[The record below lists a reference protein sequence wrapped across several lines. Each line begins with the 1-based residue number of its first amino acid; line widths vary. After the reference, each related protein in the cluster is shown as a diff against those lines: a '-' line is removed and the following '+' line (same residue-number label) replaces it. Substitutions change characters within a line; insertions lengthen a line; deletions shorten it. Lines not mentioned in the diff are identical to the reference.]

1 MKKLKRIL
9 LMNWLYFGKQLIEVD
24 DVNFL
29 TGKNGAG
36 KSTVIDALQIV
47 LLGET
52 SPRNFN
58 KAANDS
64 SQRTLEGYLR
74 ADMDDSSPKSRRG
87 KDFSSYIACEFHDDQ
102 TDADFVAGIVFD
114 CRNDGTVRQQ
124 YFLYDGV
131 IPDHCFVENRQTM
144 SIPALR
150 AWLKS
155 MPDSH
160 GQLFDTNWRYREEL
174 LSKWNVHTDQ
184 VCRMLKKAVS
194 FRPIVDIRQFI
205 TENICDIPEKPD
217 IEAMQQTIRDY
228 QHHERLAEQQ
238 EKKLEALDGIGR
250 QYQRWLEATEELRQV
265 RFLSLWA
272 EREQQAQ
279 QMDQLRQEEA
289 SCRRDL
295 EESAQRCRELEASI
309 ADREQRKSGLQAQ
322 REKSDIYREQ
332 HRLQAEQ
339 RRLQQERRRLSRDID
354 AALEEIQKEAAQ
366 LTDLCRRMGQWPEL
380 EAVAALRQ
388 QAEEV
393 ERACAPLLEN
403 AASLLTGS
411 LEPLEQTQAACAEFS
426 HRLQQAAY
434 SLSASTRQSQTTRRE
449 TEETL
454 ALLQKNVKDYPSGL
468 LHLKQQ
474 LTDGLQDRHPGA
486 TVEILADVLEIA
498 DGEEAWRGA
507 VEGFLN
513 TQKFYLLVEPE
524 VYDDAL
530 TLYDGIK
537 GNGRQTYGLVDV
549 GKIRQ
554 REQTDAQEGGL
565 AQKVETDNDL
575 ARSYINYL
583 LGRIICCE
591 TVSELREH
599 RAAITADGMVY
610 QGYVARP
617 IPRQRMEDAFL
628 GRKAVALRMEK
639 LRAELHRQEEA
650 VERLRPVEQL
660 LEDQRKREV
669 LFTAR
674 FCQEMAQ
681 RQADAARRDELDGQ
695 LKQIEAQL
703 EGLDLLWLEDLDRE
717 LAQLDGEIV
726 QLRKTLR
733 EEDRNG
739 GLLTNRLQQL
749 TEEKLPQ
756 TRQLLAETERT
767 IEGRYP
773 AEDREAVGLPR
784 YREALQRLKKP
795 AAILR
800 QLRDQAPET
809 EAHAAQQWEQ
819 LLRLRREYVQ
829 QYRPCPFAVDAAHN
843 DEFEA
848 ERQLLADS
856 ALPQY
861 REKIRKA
868 RESALEQ
875 FQNDFLAK
883 LKSSID
889 QVQEQVRNLNRA
901 LERAQFGTDR
911 YRFLVERNPDY
922 GDYYDM
928 ILSPELMEG
937 EGGLFALPFQQK
949 YGPLIEDLFS
959 RIAGSDDTEHN
970 ARQQSELQQN
980 IERYTDF
987 RTYLRFDLET
997 TDGNGNRQLLSKTLN
1012 TKSGGETQTPF
1023 YIAVLASF
1031 AQLYRVN
1038 DPSGLGNTVRLVIFD
1053 EAFNKMDSERIV
1065 ESIRLLRKMHLQA
1078 IICTPPDKLPDIM
1091 PEADRTLL
1099 VCKDKYRMQILPY
1112 SKERTE

>member
-114 CRNDGTVRQQ
+114 CRHDGTVRQQ
-124 YFLYDGV
+124 YFLYDGI
-131 IPDHCFVENRQTM
+131 IPAHCFVENRQTM

-155 MPDSH
+155 MSDSH

-250 QYQRWLEATEELRQV
+250 QYQRWLEASEELRQV

-279 QMDQLRQEEA
+279 QLEQLHQEEA

-309 ADREQRKSGLQAQ
+309 ADREQRKSTLQAQ

-366 LTDLCRRMGQWPEL
+366 LTDLCRRMGQWPDL
-380 EAVAALRQ
+380 EAVSALRQ

-411 LEPLEQTQAACAEFS
+411 LEPLEQAQAACAEFS

-434 SLSASTRQSQTTRRE
+434 SLSASARQSQTTRRE

-474 LTDGLQDRHPGA
+474 LTDGLQAAHPGA

-530 TLYDGIK
+530 ALYDGLK
-537 GNGRQTYGLVDV
+537 GSGRQTYGLVDV

-554 REQTDAQEGGL
+554 REQTDAQEGSL
-565 AQKVETDNDL
+565 ARKVETDSDL

-583 LGRIICCE
+583 LGRVICCE

-639 LRAELHRQEEA
+639 LRAELRRQEEA

-674 FCQEMAQ
+674 FCQEMTQ

-695 LKQIEAQL
+695 LQQIDAQL

-717 LAQLDGEIV
+717 MARLDGEIA

-733 EEDRNG
+733 EEDHNG

-756 TRQLLAETERT
+756 TRQQLAETERT

-861 REKIRKA
+861 REKICKA

-911 YRFLVERNPDY
+911 YRFIVERNPDY

-1112 SKERTE
+1112 SKERAE

>member
-114 CRNDGTVRQQ
+114 CRHDGTVRQQ

-131 IPDHCFVENRQTM
+131 IPAHCFVENRQTM

-238 EKKLEALDGIGR
+238 GKKLEALDGIGR
-250 QYQRWLEATEELRQV
+250 QYQRWLEASEELRQV

-279 QMDQLRQEEA
+279 QLEQLRQEEA

-309 ADREQRKSGLQAQ
+309 ADREQRKSTLQAQ

-354 AALEEIQKEAAQ
+354 AAVEEIQKEAAQ
-366 LTDLCRRMGQWPEL
+366 LTDLCRRMDQWPDL
-380 EAVAALRQ
+380 EAVSALRQ

-411 LEPLEQTQAACAEFS
+411 LEPLEQAQAACAEFS

-434 SLSASTRQSQTTRRE
+434 SLSASARQSQTTRRE
-449 TEETL
+449 AEETL

-474 LTDGLQDRHPGA
+474 LTDGLQADHPGA

-530 TLYDGIK
+530 ALYDGLK
-537 GNGRQTYGLVDV
+537 GSGRQTYGLVDV

-554 REQTDAQEGGL
+554 REQTDAQEGSL
-565 AQKVETDNDL
+565 ARKVETDSDL

-583 LGRIICCE
+583 LGRVICCE

-639 LRAELHRQEEA
+639 LRAELRRQEEA

-695 LKQIEAQL
+695 LQQIDAQL

-717 LAQLDGEIV
+717 MARLDGEIA

-911 YRFLVERNPDY
+911 YRFIVERNPDY

-1112 SKERTE
+1112 SKERAE

>member
-114 CRNDGTVRQQ
+114 CRHDGTVRQQ

-184 VCRMLKKAVS
+184 MCRMLKKAVS

-554 REQTDAQEGGL
+554 REQTDAQEGSL

-681 RQADAARRDELDGQ
+681 RQADAVRRDELDGQ

-717 LAQLDGEIV
+717 MAQLDGEIV

>member
-114 CRNDGTVRQQ
+114 CRHDGTVRQQ

-434 SLSASTRQSQTTRRE
+434 SLSASTRQSQTTRRK

>member
-114 CRNDGTVRQQ
+114 CRHDGTVRQQ

-131 IPDHCFVENRQTM
+131 IPEHCYVENRQTM

-155 MPDSH
+155 IPDSH

-250 QYQRWLEATEELRQV
+250 QYQRWLEASEELRQV

-272 EREQQAQ
+272 EREQQDQ
-279 QMDQLRQEEA
+279 QLEQLRQEEA

-354 AALEEIQKEAAQ
+354 AALEEIQKEAAK
-366 LTDLCRRMGQWPEL
+366 LTDLCRRMNQWPDL
-380 EAVAALRQ
+380 EAVSALRQ

-411 LEPLEQTQAACAEFS
+411 LEPLEQAQAACAEFS

-434 SLSASTRQSQTTRRE
+434 SLSASARQSQTTRRE
-449 TEETL
+449 TEQTL

-474 LTDGLQDRHPGA
+474 LTDGLQGSHPGA

-530 TLYDGIK
+530 ALYDGIK

-549 GKIRQ
+549 GQIRQ
-554 REQTDAQEGGL
+554 REQTDAQEGSL
-565 AQKVETDNDL
+565 ARKVETDSDL

-583 LGRIICCE
+583 LGRVICCE

-681 RQADAARRDELDGQ
+681 RQADAVRRDELDGQ

-717 LAQLDGEIV
+717 MAQLDGEII

-767 IEGRYP
+767 FDGR
-773 AEDREAVGLPR
+773 
-784 YREALQRLKKP
+784 
-795 AAILR
+795 
-800 QLRDQAPET
+800 
-809 EAHAAQQWEQ
+809 
-819 LLRLRREYVQ
+819 
-829 QYRPCPFAVDAAHN
+829 
-843 DEFEA
+843 
-848 ERQLLADS
+848 
-856 ALPQY
+856 
-861 REKIRKA
+861 
-868 RESALEQ
+868 
-875 FQNDFLAK
+875 
-883 LKSSID
+883 
-889 QVQEQVRNLNRA
+889 
-901 LERAQFGTDR
+901 
-911 YRFLVERNPDY
+911 
-922 GDYYDM
+922 
-928 ILSPELMEG
+928 
-937 EGGLFALPFQQK
+937 
-949 YGPLIEDLFS
+949 
-959 RIAGSDDTEHN
+959 
-970 ARQQSELQQN
+970 
-980 IERYTDF
+980 
-987 RTYLRFDLET
+987 
-997 TDGNGNRQLLSKTLN
+997 
-1012 TKSGGETQTPF
+1012 
-1023 YIAVLASF
+1023 
-1031 AQLYRVN
+1031 
-1038 DPSGLGNTVRLVIFD
+1038 
-1053 EAFNKMDSERIV
+1053 
-1065 ESIRLLRKMHLQA
+1065 
-1078 IICTPPDKLPDIM
+1078 
-1091 PEADRTLL
+1091 
-1099 VCKDKYRMQILPY
+1099 
-1112 SKERTE
+1112 

>member
-102 TDADFVAGIVFD
+102 ADADFVAGIVFD
-114 CRNDGTVRQQ
+114 CRHDGTVRQQ

-131 IPDHCFVENRQTM
+131 IPDHCYVENRQTM

-250 QYQRWLEATEELRQV
+250 QYQRWLEASEELRQV

-272 EREQQAQ
+272 EREQQDQ
-279 QMDQLRQEEA
+279 QLEQLRQEEA

-366 LTDLCRRMGQWPEL
+366 LTDLCRRMNQWPDL
-380 EAVAALRQ
+380 EAVSALRQ

-403 AASLLTGS
+403 AASLLTGT
-411 LEPLEQTQAACAEFS
+411 LEPLEQAQAACAEFS

-434 SLSASTRQSQTTRRE
+434 SLSASARQSQTTRRE
-449 TEETL
+449 TEQTL
-454 ALLQKNVKDYPSGL
+454 ALLQKNVKDYPAGL
-468 LHLKQQ
+468 LQLKQQ
-474 LTDGLQDRHPGA
+474 MTDGLQADHPGA

-530 TLYDGIK
+530 ALYDGIK

-549 GKIRQ
+549 GQIRQ
-554 REQTDAQEGGL
+554 REQTDAQEGSL
-565 AQKVETDNDL
+565 ARKVETDSDL

-583 LGRIICCE
+583 LGRVICCE

-639 LRAELHRQEEA
+639 LRAELRRQEEA

-695 LKQIEAQL
+695 LQQIDAQL

-717 LAQLDGEIV
+717 MAQLDGEIV

-800 QLRDQAPET
+800 QLRDQTPET

-829 QYRPCPFAVDAAHN
+829 QYRPCPFAVDAANN

-1112 SKERTE
+1112 SKERAE

>member
-102 TDADFVAGIVFD
+102 ADADFVAGIVFD
-114 CRNDGTVRQQ
+114 CRHDGTVRQQ

-155 MPDSH
+155 MPDSR

-250 QYQRWLEATEELRQV
+250 QYQRWLEASEELRQV

-272 EREQQAQ
+272 EREQQDQ
-279 QMDQLRQEEA
+279 QLEQLRQEEA

-309 ADREQRKSGLQAQ
+309 ADREQRKSTLQAQ

-366 LTDLCRRMGQWPEL
+366 LTDLCRRMNQWPDL
-380 EAVAALRQ
+380 EAVSALRQ

-411 LEPLEQTQAACAEFS
+411 LEPLEQAQAACAEFS

-434 SLSASTRQSQTTRRE
+434 SLSASARQSQTTRRE
-449 TEETL
+449 TEQTL
-454 ALLQKNVKDYPSGL
+454 ALLQKNVKDYPAGL
-468 LHLKQQ
+468 LQLKQQ
-474 LTDGLQDRHPGA
+474 MTDGLQGSHPGA

-530 TLYDGIK
+530 ALYDGIK

-549 GKIRQ
+549 GQIRQ
-554 REQTDAQEGGL
+554 REQTDAQEGSL
-565 AQKVETDNDL
+565 ARKVETDNDL

-583 LGRIICCE
+583 LGRVICCE

-639 LRAELHRQEEA
+639 LRAELRRQEEA

-695 LKQIEAQL
+695 LQQIDAQL

-717 LAQLDGEIV
+717 MAQLDGEIV

-1112 SKERTE
+1112 SKERAE

>member
-102 TDADFVAGIVFD
+102 ADADFVAGIVFD
-114 CRNDGTVRQQ
+114 CRHDGTVRQQ

-388 QAEEV
+388 QAEDV

-411 LEPLEQTQAACAEFS
+411 LEPLEQAQAACAEFS

-434 SLSASTRQSQTTRRE
+434 SLSASARQSQTTRRE

-695 LKQIEAQL
+695 LKQIESQL
-703 EGLDLLWLEDLDRE
+703 AGLDLLWLEDLDRE
-717 LAQLDGEIV
+717 MAQLDGEIV

>member
-102 TDADFVAGIVFD
+102 ADADFVAGIVFD
-114 CRNDGTVRQQ
+114 CRHDGTVRQQ

-131 IPDHCFVENRQTM
+131 IPDHCYVENRQTM

-250 QYQRWLEATEELRQV
+250 QYQRWLEASEELRQV

-272 EREQQAQ
+272 EREQQDQ
-279 QMDQLRQEEA
+279 QLEQLRQEEA

-309 ADREQRKSGLQAQ
+309 ADREQRKSTLQAQ

-366 LTDLCRRMGQWPEL
+366 LTDLCRRMNQWPDL
-380 EAVAALRQ
+380 EAVSALRQ

-411 LEPLEQTQAACAEFS
+411 LEPLEQAQAACAEFS

-434 SLSASTRQSQTTRRE
+434 SLSASARQSQTTRRE
-449 TEETL
+449 TEQTL
-454 ALLQKNVKDYPSGL
+454 ALLQKNVKDYPAGL
-468 LHLKQQ
+468 LQLKQQ
-474 LTDGLQDRHPGA
+474 MTDGLQGSHPGA

-530 TLYDGIK
+530 ALYDGIK

-549 GKIRQ
+549 GQIRQ
-554 REQTDAQEGGL
+554 REQTDAQEGSL
-565 AQKVETDNDL
+565 ARKVETDSDL

-583 LGRIICCE
+583 LGRVICCE

-639 LRAELHRQEEA
+639 LRAELRRQEEA

-695 LKQIEAQL
+695 LQQIDAQL

-717 LAQLDGEIV
+717 MAQLDGEIV

-1112 SKERTE
+1112 SKERAE

>member
-9 LMNWLYFGKQLIEVD
+9 LMNWLYFGKQLIDID
-24 DVNFL
+24 DVNFI

-52 SPRNFN
+52 SSRNFN

-74 ADMDDSSPKSRRG
+74 ADMDANSPKSRRG

-102 TDADFVAGIVFD
+102 TEANFVAGIVFD
-114 CRNDGTVRQQ
+114 CRHDGTVRQQ

-131 IPDHCFVENRQTM
+131 IPEHCFVENRQTM
-144 SIPALR
+144 DIPALR
-150 AWLKS
+150 AYLKS
-155 MPDSH
+155 LPDSH

-184 VCRMLKKAVS
+184 VCRMLKKAMS

-205 TENICDIPEKPD
+205 TENICDIPEKPN

-238 EKKLEALDGIGR
+238 GKKLDVLDAIGH
-250 QYQRWLEATEELRQV
+250 QYHRWLEAAEELRQV
-265 RFLSLWA
+265 RFLGLWA
-272 EREQQAQ
+272 EREQQEQ
-279 QMDQLRQEEA
+279 QLHQLEQEERD
-289 SCRRDL
+289 CRRAL
-295 EESAQRCRELEASI
+295 EESAQRCRELETSI
-309 ADREQRKSGLQAQ
+309 EDREQQKSQRQAE
-322 REKSDIYREQ
+322 REKSDVYREQ

-339 RRLQQERRRLSRDID
+339 QRLRQERQRLSATID
-354 AALEEIQKEAAQ
+354 GTLSEIHREAKQ
-366 LTDLCRRMGQWPEL
+366 LTDLCAAMESWPEL
-380 EAVAALRQ
+380 EAVAALRE
-388 QAEEV
+388 QARAV
-393 ERACAPLLEN
+393 EQACAPLLTDGE
-403 AASLLTGS
+403 ALLTGS
-411 LEPLEQTQAACAEFS
+411 LVPLEQAQTACAEFS
-426 HRLQQAAY
+426 HRLQQAVY
-434 SLSASTRQSQTTRRE
+434 GLSEVLGQNQKARRDIGK
-449 TEETL
+449 TL
-454 ALLQKNVKDYPSGL
+454 ELLQKNVKDYPSGL
-468 LHLKQQ
+468 LKLKQE
-474 LTDGLQDRHPGA
+474 LTDGLQKTHPGC

-524 VYDDAL
+524 IYDDAL
-530 TLYDGIK
+530 ALYDRIK
-537 GNGRQTYGLVDV
+537 GGGRQTWGLVDV

-554 REQTDAQEGGL
+554 REQTDAMDGSL

-575 ARSYINYL
+575 ARSYVNYL
-583 LGRIICCE
+583 LGRVICCH
-591 TVSELREH
+591 TAAELRDH

-628 GRKAVALRMEK
+628 GRKAVALRMDK
-639 LRAELHRQEEA
+639 LRSELRRQEEA
-650 VERLRPVEQL
+650 MERLRPVEHL
-660 LEDQRKREV
+660 LEEQRKREM

-674 FCQEMAQ
+674 FLQEMAQ
-681 RQADAARRDELDGQ
+681 RQEDAARRKTLEEQMARID
-695 LKQIEAQL
+695 AQL
-703 EGLDLLWLEDLDRE
+703 EGLDLLWLEKLDQEIR
-717 LAQLDGEIV
+717 QLEQEV
-726 QLRKTLR
+726 AQLRKTLR

-749 TEEKLPQ
+749 TDEKLPQ
-756 TRQLLAETERT
+756 TRQLLAEAERT

-784 YREALQRLKKP
+784 YREALARLKKP

-800 QLRDQAPET
+800 QLRDQTPEA
-809 EAHAAQQWEQ
+809 EAHASQQWEQ

-829 QYRPCPFAVDAAHN
+829 QYRPCPFVVDATNN

-868 RESALEQ
+868 RESAMEQ
-875 FQNDFLAK
+875 FQNDFLAR

-901 LERAQFGTDR
+901 LERARFGTDR
-911 YRFLVERNPDY
+911 YRFIVEKNPDY
-922 GDYYDM
+922 AEYYDM

-937 EGGLFALPFQQK
+937 EGGLFAMPFQQK
-949 YGPLIEDLFS
+949 YGPLIEDLFR
-959 RIAGSDDTEHN
+959 RIASSDDTECN
-970 ARQQSELQQN
+970 TRQQSELQQN
-980 IERYTDF
+980 IERFTDF

-1038 DPSGLGNTVRLVIFD
+1038 DPSALGNTVRLVIFD

-1065 ESIRLLRKMHLQA
+1065 ESIRLLRKMGLQA

-1099 VCKDKYRMQILPY
+1099 VCKDKYQMQILPY
-1112 SKERTE
+1112 SKEQTE

>member
-114 CRNDGTVRQQ
+114 CRHDGTVRQQ
-124 YFLYDGV
+124 YFLYDGI
-131 IPDHCFVENRQTM
+131 IPAHYFVENRQTM

-250 QYQRWLEATEELRQV
+250 QYQRWLEASEELRQV

-279 QMDQLRQEEA
+279 QLEQLRQEEA

-309 ADREQRKSGLQAQ
+309 ADREQRKSTLQAQ

-354 AALEEIQKEAAQ
+354 AAVEEIQKEAAQ
-366 LTDLCRRMGQWPEL
+366 LTDLCRRMGQWPDL
-380 EAVAALRQ
+380 EAVSALRQ

-411 LEPLEQTQAACAEFS
+411 LEPLEQAQAACAEFS

-434 SLSASTRQSQTTRRE
+434 SLSASARQSQTTRRE

-474 LTDGLQDRHPGA
+474 LTDGLQADHPGA

-530 TLYDGIK
+530 ALYDGLK
-537 GNGRQTYGLVDV
+537 GSGRQTYGLVDV

-554 REQTDAQEGGL
+554 REQTDAQEGSL
-565 AQKVETDNDL
+565 ARKVETDSDL

-583 LGRIICCE
+583 LGRVICCE

-639 LRAELHRQEEA
+639 LRAELRRQEEA

-674 FCQEMAQ
+674 FCQEMTQ

-695 LKQIEAQL
+695 LAQIDAQL

-717 LAQLDGEIV
+717 MARLDGEIV

-829 QYRPCPFAVDAAHN
+829 QYRPCPFAVDAVHN

-911 YRFLVERNPDY
+911 YRFIVERNPDY
-922 GDYYDM
+922 GNYYDM

-1112 SKERTE
+1112 SKERAE

>member
-114 CRNDGTVRQQ
+114 CRHDGTVRQQ
-124 YFLYDGV
+124 YFLYDG
-131 IPDHCFVENRQTM
+131 ILPAHCFVENRQTM

-250 QYQRWLEATEELRQV
+250 QYQRWLEASEELRQV

-279 QMDQLRQEEA
+279 QLEQLRQEEA

-309 ADREQRKSGLQAQ
+309 ADREQRKSTLQAQ

-366 LTDLCRRMGQWPEL
+366 LTDLCRRMGQWPDL
-380 EAVAALRQ
+380 EAVSALRQ

-411 LEPLEQTQAACAEFS
+411 LEPLEQAQAACAEFS

-434 SLSASTRQSQTTRRE
+434 SLSASARQSQTTRRE

-474 LTDGLQDRHPGA
+474 LTDGLQADHPGA

-530 TLYDGIK
+530 ALYDGLK
-537 GNGRQTYGLVDV
+537 GSGRQTYGLVDV

-554 REQTDAQEGGL
+554 REQTDAQEGSL
-565 AQKVETDNDL
+565 ARKVETDSDL

-583 LGRIICCE
+583 LGRVICCE

-639 LRAELHRQEEA
+639 LRAELRRQEEA

-695 LKQIEAQL
+695 LAQIDAQL

-717 LAQLDGEIV
+717 MARLDGEIV

-756 TRQLLAETERT
+756 TRQQLAETERT

-1112 SKERTE
+1112 SKERAE

>member
-102 TDADFVAGIVFD
+102 ADADFVAGIVFD
-114 CRNDGTVRQQ
+114 CRHDGTVRQQ

-250 QYQRWLEATEELRQV
+250 QYQRWLEASEELRQV

-272 EREQQAQ
+272 EREQQDQ
-279 QMDQLRQEEA
+279 QLEQLRQEEA

-309 ADREQRKSGLQAQ
+309 ADREQRKSTLQAQ

-366 LTDLCRRMGQWPEL
+366 LTDLCRRMNQWPDL
-380 EAVAALRQ
+380 EAVSALRQ

-411 LEPLEQTQAACAEFS
+411 LEPLEQAQAACAEFS

-434 SLSASTRQSQTTRRE
+434 SLSASARQSQTTRRE
-449 TEETL
+449 TEQTL
-454 ALLQKNVKDYPSGL
+454 ALLQKNVKDYPAGL
-468 LHLKQQ
+468 LQLKQQ
-474 LTDGLQDRHPGA
+474 MTDGLQADHPGA

-530 TLYDGIK
+530 ALYDGIK

-549 GKIRQ
+549 GQIRQ
-554 REQTDAQEGGL
+554 REQTDAQEGSL
-565 AQKVETDNDL
+565 ARKVETDSDL

-583 LGRIICCE
+583 LGRVICCE

-599 RAAITADGMVY
+599 RAAITTDGMVY

-639 LRAELHRQEEA
+639 LRAELRRQEEA

-674 FCQEMAQ
+674 FCQEMTQ

-695 LKQIEAQL
+695 LQQIDAQL

-717 LAQLDGEIV
+717 MAQLDGEIV

-1112 SKERTE
+1112 SKERAE

>member
-114 CRNDGTVRQQ
+114 CRHDGTVRQQ

-695 LKQIEAQL
+695 LKQIESQL
-703 EGLDLLWLEDLDRE
+703 AGLDLLWLEDLDRE
-717 LAQLDGEIV
+717 MAQLDGEII

>member
-47 LLGET
+47 LLGES

-289 SCRRDL
+289 SCRQDL

-388 QAEEV
+388 QAEDV

-411 LEPLEQTQAACAEFS
+411 LEPLEQAQAACAEFS

-554 REQTDAQEGGL
+554 REQTDAQEGSL

-717 LAQLDGEIV
+717 MAQLDGEIV

>member
-9 LMNWLYFGKQLIEVD
+9 LMNWLYFRKQLIEVD

-102 TDADFVAGIVFD
+102 ADADFVAGIVFD
-114 CRNDGTVRQQ
+114 CRHDGTVRQQ

-131 IPDHCFVENRQTM
+131 IPDHCYVENRQTM

-250 QYQRWLEATEELRQV
+250 QYQRWLEASEELRQV

-272 EREQQAQ
+272 EREQQDQ
-279 QMDQLRQEEA
+279 QLEQLRQEEA

-366 LTDLCRRMGQWPEL
+366 LTDLCRRMNQWPDL
-380 EAVAALRQ
+380 EAVSALRQ

-411 LEPLEQTQAACAEFS
+411 LEPLEQAQAACAEFS

-434 SLSASTRQSQTTRRE
+434 SLSASARQSQTTRRE
-449 TEETL
+449 TEQTL
-454 ALLQKNVKDYPSGL
+454 ALLQKNVKDYPAGL
-468 LHLKQQ
+468 LQLKQQ
-474 LTDGLQDRHPGA
+474 MTDGLQADHPGA

-530 TLYDGIK
+530 ALYDGIK

-549 GKIRQ
+549 GQIRQ
-554 REQTDAQEGGL
+554 REQTDAQEGSL
-565 AQKVETDNDL
+565 ARKVETDSDL

-583 LGRIICCE
+583 LGRVICCE

-639 LRAELHRQEEA
+639 LRAELRRQEEA

-660 LEDQRKREV
+660 LEDQRKREI

-674 FCQEMAQ
+674 FCQEMTQ

-695 LKQIEAQL
+695 LQQIDAQL

-717 LAQLDGEIV
+717 MAQLDGEIV

-1112 SKERTE
+1112 SKERAE

>member
-289 SCRRDL
+289 SCRQDL

-388 QAEEV
+388 QAEDV

-411 LEPLEQTQAACAEFS
+411 LEPLEQAQAACAEFS

-434 SLSASTRQSQTTRRE
+434 SLSASARQSQTTRRE
-449 TEETL
+449 TEQTL
-454 ALLQKNVKDYPSGL
+454 ALLQKNVKDYPAGL
-468 LHLKQQ
+468 LQLKQQ
-474 LTDGLQDRHPGA
+474 MADGLQDRHPGA

-554 REQTDAQEGGL
+554 REQTDAQEGSL

-639 LRAELHRQEEA
+639 LRADLHRQEEA

-717 LAQLDGEIV
+717 MAQLDGEIV

>member
-102 TDADFVAGIVFD
+102 TEADFVAGIVFD
-114 CRNDGTVRQQ
+114 CRHDGTVRQQ
-124 YFLYDGV
+124 YFLYDGI
-131 IPDHCFVENRQTM
+131 IPAHCFVENRQTM

-250 QYQRWLEATEELRQV
+250 QYQRWLEASEELRQV

-279 QMDQLRQEEA
+279 QLEQLRQEEA

-309 ADREQRKSGLQAQ
+309 ADREQRKSTLQAQ

-354 AALEEIQKEAAQ
+354 AAVEEIQKEAAQ
-366 LTDLCRRMGQWPEL
+366 LTDLCRRMGQWPDL
-380 EAVAALRQ
+380 EAVSALRQ

-411 LEPLEQTQAACAEFS
+411 LEPLEQAQAACAEFS

-434 SLSASTRQSQTTRRE
+434 SLSASARQSQTTRRE

-474 LTDGLQDRHPGA
+474 LTDGLQADHPGA

-530 TLYDGIK
+530 ALYDGLK
-537 GNGRQTYGLVDV
+537 GSGRQTYGLVDV

-554 REQTDAQEGGL
+554 REQTDAQEGSL
-565 AQKVETDNDL
+565 ARKVETDSDL

-583 LGRIICCE
+583 LGRVICCE

-639 LRAELHRQEEA
+639 LRAELRRQEEA

-674 FCQEMAQ
+674 FCQEMTQ

-695 LKQIEAQL
+695 LQQIDAQL

-717 LAQLDGEIV
+717 MARLDGEIA

-911 YRFLVERNPDY
+911 YRFIVERNPDY

-1112 SKERTE
+1112 SKERAE

>member
-114 CRNDGTVRQQ
+114 CRHDGTVRQQ

-309 ADREQRKSGLQAQ
+309 ADRGQRKGGWQPQ
-322 REKSDIYREQ
+322 GEKSDIYGEQ
-332 HRLQAEQ
+332 HRPQGEQ
-339 RRLQQERRRLSRDID
+339 RRPQRERPRLSRDID

-554 REQTDAQEGGL
+554 REQTDAQEGSL

>member
-102 TDADFVAGIVFD
+102 TEADFVAGIVFD
-114 CRNDGTVRQQ
+114 CRHDGTVRQQ

-131 IPDHCFVENRQTM
+131 IPAHCFVENRQTM

-250 QYQRWLEATEELRQV
+250 QYQRWLEASEELRQV

-279 QMDQLRQEEA
+279 QLEQLRQEEA

-309 ADREQRKSGLQAQ
+309 ADREQRKSTLQAQ

-366 LTDLCRRMGQWPEL
+366 LTDLCRRMGQWPDL
-380 EAVAALRQ
+380 EAVSALRQ

-411 LEPLEQTQAACAEFS
+411 LEPLEQAQTACAEFS

-434 SLSASTRQSQTTRRE
+434 SLSASARQSQTIRRE

-474 LTDGLQDRHPGA
+474 LTDGLQADHPGA

-530 TLYDGIK
+530 DLYDGLK
-537 GNGRQTYGLVDV
+537 GSGRQTYGLVDV

-554 REQTDAQEGGL
+554 REQTDAQEGSL
-565 AQKVETDNDL
+565 ARKVETDSDL

-583 LGRIICCE
+583 LGRVICCE

-639 LRAELHRQEEA
+639 LRAELRRQEEA

-674 FCQEMAQ
+674 FCQEMTQ

-695 LKQIEAQL
+695 LQQIDAQL

-717 LAQLDGEIV
+717 MARLDGEIA

-1012 TKSGGETQTPF
+1012 TKSGGETQTPV

-1112 SKERTE
+1112 SKERAE

>member
-102 TDADFVAGIVFD
+102 ADADFVAGIVFD
-114 CRNDGTVRQQ
+114 CRHDGTVRQQ

-131 IPDHCFVENRQTM
+131 IPDHCYVENRQTM

-250 QYQRWLEATEELRQV
+250 QYQRWLEASEELRQV

-272 EREQQAQ
+272 EREQQDQ
-279 QMDQLRQEEA
+279 QLEQLRQEEA

-366 LTDLCRRMGQWPEL
+366 LTDLCRRMNQWPDL
-380 EAVAALRQ
+380 EAVSALRQ

-411 LEPLEQTQAACAEFS
+411 LEPLEQAQAACAEFS

-434 SLSASTRQSQTTRRE
+434 SLSASARQSQTTRRE
-449 TEETL
+449 TEQTL
-454 ALLQKNVKDYPSGL
+454 ALLQKNVKDYPAGL
-468 LHLKQQ
+468 LQLKQQ
-474 LTDGLQDRHPGA
+474 MTDGLQGSHPGA

-530 TLYDGIK
+530 ALYDGIK

-549 GKIRQ
+549 GQIRQ
-554 REQTDAQEGGL
+554 REQTDAQEGSL
-565 AQKVETDNDL
+565 ARKVETDSDL

-583 LGRIICCE
+583 LGRVICCE

-639 LRAELHRQEEA
+639 LRAELRRQEEA

-695 LKQIEAQL
+695 LQQIDAQL

-717 LAQLDGEIV
+717 MAQLDGEIV

-1112 SKERTE
+1112 SKERAE

>member
-24 DVNFL
+24 DVNFI

-74 ADMDDSSPKSRRG
+74 ADLDENSPKSRRG

-102 TDADFVAGIVFD
+102 TEADFVAGIVFD
-114 CRNDGTVRQQ
+114 CRHDGTVRQQ
-124 YFLYDGV
+124 YFLYDGT
-131 IPDHCFVENRQTM
+131 IPSHCFVENRQTM

-238 EKKLEALDGIGR
+238 GKKLEALDAIGR
-250 QYQRWLEATEELRQV
+250 QYHRWLEAAEDLRQV

-272 EREQQAQ
+272 EAEQQRQ
-279 QMDQLRQEEA
+279 QLEQLVQEEQA
-289 SCRRDL
+289 CRRDL
-295 EESAQRCRELEASI
+295 EESAQRCRELEGAIS
-309 ADREQRKSGLQAQ
+309 DREQQKSSRQAQ

-339 RRLQQERRRLSRDID
+339 QRIQQERRRLSRDID
-354 AALEEIQKEAAQ
+354 AALEEIRKEAAR
-366 LTDLCRRMGQWPEL
+366 LTDLCRCMAQWPDL
-380 EAVAALRQ
+380 EAVSSLRQ
-388 QAEEV
+388 QAGELARV
-393 ERACAPLLEN
+393 CAPFLED
-403 AASLLTGS
+403 AAALLTGS
-411 LEPLEQTQAACAEFS
+411 LEPLEQAQEACAEFS

-434 SLSASTRQSQTTRRE
+434 GLAESVRQSQKARQD
-449 TEETL
+449 TEKTL
-454 ALLQKNVKDYPSGL
+454 ALLQKDVKDYPSGL
-468 LHLKQQ
+468 LKLQRD
-474 LTDGLQDRHPGA
+474 LTDGLQKRHPNA
-486 TVEILADVLEIA
+486 TVEILADVLEIV
-498 DGEEAWRGA
+498 DGEEVWRGA

-530 TLYDGIK
+530 SLYDSLK

-554 REQTDAQEGGL
+554 REQTDAQAGSL

-575 ARSYINYL
+575 ARSYVNYL
-583 LGRIICCE
+583 LGRVICCD
-591 TVSELREH
+591 TAAELREH

-639 LRAELHRQEEA
+639 LRAELQRQQESM
-650 VERLRPVEQL
+650 ERLHPVEQL
-660 LEDQRKREV
+660 LEDQRKREL
-669 LFTAR
+669 LFTTR
-674 FCQEMAQ
+674 FLQEMAQ
-681 RQADAARRDELDGQ
+681 RQADAARREALDQQ
-695 LKQIEAQL
+695 LAQIETQL
-703 EGLDLLWLEDLDRE
+703 EGLDLLWLEELDRE
-717 LAQLDGEIV
+717 IAQLDGEIT

-795 AAILR
+795 SAILR
-800 QLRDQAPET
+800 QLRDQAPES
-809 EAHAAQQWEQ
+809 EAHAATQWEQ

-829 QYRPCPFAVDAAHN
+829 QYRPCSFAVDATHN
-843 DEFEA
+843 DEFEG

-856 ALPQY
+856 ALPAY

-875 FQNDFLAK
+875 FQNDFLAR

-901 LERAQFGTDR
+901 LERTQFGTDR
-911 YRFLVERNPDY
+911 YRFIVERNPDY
-922 GDYYDM
+922 AEYYDM

-959 RIAGSDDTEHN
+959 RIAGSDDTEIN

-997 TDGNGNRQLLSKTLN
+997 TDGNGNRQMLSKTLN

-1038 DPSGLGNTVRLVIFD
+1038 DPLALGNTVRLVIFD

-1065 ESIRLLRKMHLQA
+1065 ESIRLLRKMGLQA

-1099 VCKDKYRMQILPY
+1099 VCKDKYQMQILPY
-1112 SKERTE
+1112 GKERAE

>member
-102 TDADFVAGIVFD
+102 ADADFVAGIVFD
-114 CRNDGTVRQQ
+114 CRHDGTVRQQ

-131 IPDHCFVENRQTM
+131 IPDHCYVENRQTM

-155 MPDSH
+155 IPHSH

-250 QYQRWLEATEELRQV
+250 QYQRWLEASEELRQV

-272 EREQQAQ
+272 EREQQDQ
-279 QMDQLRQEEA
+279 QLEQLRQEEA

-309 ADREQRKSGLQAQ
+309 ADREQRKSTLQAQ

-366 LTDLCRRMGQWPEL
+366 LTDLCRRMNQWPDL
-380 EAVAALRQ
+380 EAVSALRQ

-411 LEPLEQTQAACAEFS
+411 LEPLEQAQAACAEFS

-434 SLSASTRQSQTTRRE
+434 SLSASARQSQTTRRE
-449 TEETL
+449 TEQTL
-454 ALLQKNVKDYPSGL
+454 ALLQKNVKDYPAGL
-468 LHLKQQ
+468 LQLKQQ
-474 LTDGLQDRHPGA
+474 MTDGLQADHPGA

-530 TLYDGIK
+530 ALYDGIK

-549 GKIRQ
+549 GQIRQ
-554 REQTDAQEGGL
+554 REQTDAQEGSL
-565 AQKVETDNDL
+565 ARKVETDSDL

-583 LGRIICCE
+583 LGRVICCE

-639 LRAELHRQEEA
+639 LRAELRRQEEA

-660 LEDQRKREV
+660 LEDQRKREI

-674 FCQEMAQ
+674 FCQEMTQ

-695 LKQIEAQL
+695 LQQIDAQL

-717 LAQLDGEIV
+717 MAQLDGEIV

-1112 SKERTE
+1112 SKERAE

>member
-114 CRNDGTVRQQ
+114 CRHDGTVRQQ

-184 VCRMLKKAVS
+184 MCRMLKKAVS

-388 QAEEV
+388 QAEDV

-411 LEPLEQTQAACAEFS
+411 LEPLEQAQAACAEFS

-434 SLSASTRQSQTTRRE
+434 SLSASARQSQTTRRE
-449 TEETL
+449 TEQTL
-454 ALLQKNVKDYPSGL
+454 ALLQKNVKDYPAGL
-468 LHLKQQ
+468 LQLKQQ
-474 LTDGLQDRHPGA
+474 MADGLQDRHPGA

-554 REQTDAQEGGL
+554 REQTDAQEGSL
-565 AQKVETDNDL
+565 AQKVETDSDL

-639 LRAELHRQEEA
+639 LRAELRRQEEA

-681 RQADAARRDELDGQ
+681 RQADAVRRDELDGQ

-717 LAQLDGEIV
+717 MAQLDGEII

>member
-102 TDADFVAGIVFD
+102 TEADFVAGIVFD
-114 CRNDGTVRQQ
+114 CRHDGTVRQQ

-131 IPDHCFVENRQTM
+131 IPAHCFVENRQTM

-250 QYQRWLEATEELRQV
+250 QYQRWLEASEELRQV

-279 QMDQLRQEEA
+279 QLEQLRQEEA

-309 ADREQRKSGLQAQ
+309 ADREQRKSTLQAQ

-354 AALEEIQKEAAQ
+354 AAVEEIQKEAAQ
-366 LTDLCRRMGQWPEL
+366 LTDLCRRMGQWPDL
-380 EAVAALRQ
+380 EAVSALRQ

-411 LEPLEQTQAACAEFS
+411 LEPLEQAQAACAEFS

-434 SLSASTRQSQTTRRE
+434 SLSASARQSQTTRRE

-474 LTDGLQDRHPGA
+474 LTDGLQADHPGA

-530 TLYDGIK
+530 ALYDGLK
-537 GNGRQTYGLVDV
+537 GSGRQTYGLVDV

-554 REQTDAQEGGL
+554 REQTDAQEGSL
-565 AQKVETDNDL
+565 ARKVETDSDL

-583 LGRIICCE
+583 LGRVICCE

-639 LRAELHRQEEA
+639 LRAELRRQEEA

-674 FCQEMAQ
+674 FCQEMTQ

-695 LKQIEAQL
+695 LQQIDAQL

-717 LAQLDGEIV
+717 MARLDGEIA

-911 YRFLVERNPDY
+911 YRFIVERNPDY

-1112 SKERTE
+1112 SKERAE

>member
-114 CRNDGTVRQQ
+114 CRHDGTVRQQ

-339 RRLQQERRRLSRDID
+339 GRVQQERRRLSRDID

-434 SLSASTRQSQTTRRE
+434 SLSASARQSQTTRRE

-554 REQTDAQEGGL
+554 REQTDAQEGSL

>member
-102 TDADFVAGIVFD
+102 ADADFVAGIVFD
-114 CRNDGTVRQQ
+114 CRHDGTVRQQ

-131 IPDHCFVENRQTM
+131 IPDHCYVENRQTM

-250 QYQRWLEATEELRQV
+250 QYQRWLEASEELRQV

-272 EREQQAQ
+272 EREQQDQ
-279 QMDQLRQEEA
+279 QLEQLRQEEA

-366 LTDLCRRMGQWPEL
+366 LTDLCRRMNQWPDL
-380 EAVAALRQ
+380 EAVSALRQ

-411 LEPLEQTQAACAEFS
+411 LEPLEQAQAACAEFS

-434 SLSASTRQSQTTRRE
+434 SLSASARQSQTTRRE
-449 TEETL
+449 TEQTL
-454 ALLQKNVKDYPSGL
+454 ALLQKNVKDYPAGL
-468 LHLKQQ
+468 LQLKQQ
-474 LTDGLQDRHPGA
+474 MTDGLQADHPGA

-530 TLYDGIK
+530 ALYDGIK

-549 GKIRQ
+549 GQIRQ
-554 REQTDAQEGGL
+554 REQTDAQEGSL
-565 AQKVETDNDL
+565 ARKVETDSDL

-583 LGRIICCE
+583 LGRVICCE

-639 LRAELHRQEEA
+639 LRAELRRQEEA

-695 LKQIEAQL
+695 LQQIDAQL

-717 LAQLDGEIV
+717 MAQLDGEIV

-800 QLRDQAPET
+800 QLRDQTPET

-829 QYRPCPFAVDAAHN
+829 QYRPCPFAVDAANN

-1112 SKERTE
+1112 SKERAE

>member
-114 CRNDGTVRQQ
+114 CRHDGTVRQQ

-332 HRLQAEQ
+332 HRLRAEQ

-639 LRAELHRQEEA
+639 LRAELRRQEEA

-717 LAQLDGEIV
+717 MAQLDGEII

-829 QYRPCPFAVDAAHN
+829 QYRPCPFAVDADHN

>member
-114 CRNDGTVRQQ
+114 CRHDGTVRQQ

-388 QAEEV
+388 QAKEV

-554 REQTDAQEGGL
+554 REQTDAQEGSL

>member
-114 CRNDGTVRQQ
+114 CRHDGTVRQQ

-554 REQTDAQEGGL
+554 REQTDAQEGSL

-591 TVSELREH
+591 MVSELREH

-639 LRAELHRQEEA
+639 LRAELRRQEEA

-717 LAQLDGEIV
+717 MAQLDGEIV

>member
-114 CRNDGTVRQQ
+114 CRHDGTVRQQ

-332 HRLQAEQ
+332 HRLRAEQ

-434 SLSASTRQSQTTRRE
+434 SLSASARQSQTTRRE

-717 LAQLDGEIV
+717 MAQLDGEIV

>member
-114 CRNDGTVRQQ
+114 CRHDGTVRQQ

-279 QMDQLRQEEA
+279 QMEQLRQEEA

-554 REQTDAQEGGL
+554 REQTDAQEGSL

-717 LAQLDGEIV
+717 MAQLDGEIV

>member
-102 TDADFVAGIVFD
+102 ADADFVAGIVFD
-114 CRNDGTVRQQ
+114 CRHDGTVRQQ

-131 IPDHCFVENRQTM
+131 IPDHCYVENRQTM

-250 QYQRWLEATEELRQV
+250 QYQRWLEASEELRQV

-272 EREQQAQ
+272 EREQQDQ
-279 QMDQLRQEEA
+279 QLEQLRQEEA

-366 LTDLCRRMGQWPEL
+366 LTDLCRRMNQWPDL
-380 EAVAALRQ
+380 EAVSALRQ

-411 LEPLEQTQAACAEFS
+411 LEPLEQAQAACAEFS

-434 SLSASTRQSQTTRRE
+434 SLSASARQSQTTRRE
-449 TEETL
+449 TEQTL
-454 ALLQKNVKDYPSGL
+454 ALLQKNVKDYPAGL
-468 LHLKQQ
+468 LQLKQQ
-474 LTDGLQDRHPGA
+474 MTDGLQADHPGA

-530 TLYDGIK
+530 ALYDGIK

-549 GKIRQ
+549 GQIRQ
-554 REQTDAQEGGL
+554 REQTDAQEGSL
-565 AQKVETDNDL
+565 ARKVETDSDL

-583 LGRIICCE
+583 LGRVICCE

-639 LRAELHRQEEA
+639 LRAELRRQEEA

-660 LEDQRKREV
+660 LEDQRKREI

-674 FCQEMAQ
+674 FCQEMTQ

-695 LKQIEAQL
+695 LQQIDAQL

-717 LAQLDGEIV
+717 MAQLDGEIV

-1112 SKERTE
+1112 SKERAE

>member
-102 TDADFVAGIVFD
+102 TNADFVAGIVFD
-114 CRNDGTVRQQ
+114 CRHDGTVRQQ

-131 IPDHCFVENRQTM
+131 IPAHCFVENRQTM

-250 QYQRWLEATEELRQV
+250 QYQRWLEASEELRQV

-279 QMDQLRQEEA
+279 QLEQLRQEEA

-309 ADREQRKSGLQAQ
+309 ADREQRKSTLQAQ

-366 LTDLCRRMGQWPEL
+366 LTDLCRRMGQWPDL
-380 EAVAALRQ
+380 EAVSALRQ

-411 LEPLEQTQAACAEFS
+411 LEPLEQAQAACAEFS

-434 SLSASTRQSQTTRRE
+434 SLSASARQSQTTRRE

-474 LTDGLQDRHPGA
+474 LTDGLQAAHPGA

-530 TLYDGIK
+530 ALYDGLK
-537 GNGRQTYGLVDV
+537 GSGRQTYGLVDV
-549 GKIRQ
+549 GQIRQ
-554 REQTDAQEGGL
+554 REQTDAQEGSL
-565 AQKVETDNDL
+565 ARKVETDSDL

-583 LGRIICCE
+583 LGRVICCE

-639 LRAELHRQEEA
+639 LRAELRRQEEA

-695 LKQIEAQL
+695 LAQIDAQL

-717 LAQLDGEIV
+717 MARLDGEIA

-756 TRQLLAETERT
+756 TRQQLAETERT

-843 DEFEA
+843 VEFEA

-911 YRFLVERNPDY
+911 YRFIVERNPDY

-1112 SKERTE
+1112 SKERAE

>member
-102 TDADFVAGIVFD
+102 ADADFVAGIVFD
-114 CRNDGTVRQQ
+114 CRHDGTVRQQ

-131 IPDHCFVENRQTM
+131 IPDHCYVENRQTM

-250 QYQRWLEATEELRQV
+250 QYQRWLEASEELRQV

-272 EREQQAQ
+272 EREQQDQ
-279 QMDQLRQEEA
+279 QLEQLRQEEA

-366 LTDLCRRMGQWPEL
+366 LTDLCRRMNQWPDL
-380 EAVAALRQ
+380 EAVSALRQ

-411 LEPLEQTQAACAEFS
+411 LEPLEQAQAACAEFS

-434 SLSASTRQSQTTRRE
+434 SLSASARQSQTTRRE
-449 TEETL
+449 TEQTL
-454 ALLQKNVKDYPSGL
+454 ALLQKNVKDYPAGL
-468 LHLKQQ
+468 LQLKQQ
-474 LTDGLQDRHPGA
+474 MTDGLQGSHPGA

-530 TLYDGIK
+530 ALYDGIK

-549 GKIRQ
+549 GQIRQ
-554 REQTDAQEGGL
+554 REQTDAQEGSL
-565 AQKVETDNDL
+565 ARKVETDSDL

-583 LGRIICCE
+583 LGRVICCE

-639 LRAELHRQEEA
+639 LRAELRRQEEA

-695 LKQIEAQL
+695 LQQIDAQL

-717 LAQLDGEIV
+717 MAQLDGEIV

-749 TEEKLPQ
+749 TEEKLRQ

-959 RIAGSDDTEHN
+959 RIAGSDDTERN

-1112 SKERTE
+1112 SKERAE

>member
-114 CRNDGTVRQQ
+114 CRHDGTVRQQ

-339 RRLQQERRRLSRDID
+339 RRLQQERRRLSRDSD

-403 AASLLTGS
+403 AASLLTSS

-434 SLSASTRQSQTTRRE
+434 SLSASARQSQTTRRE

-507 VEGFLN
+507 VEGFFN

-554 REQTDAQEGGL
+554 REQTDAQEGSL

-717 LAQLDGEIV
+717 MAQLDGEIV

>member
-114 CRNDGTVRQQ
+114 CRHDGTVRQQ

-131 IPDHCFVENRQTM
+131 IPAHCFVENRQTM

-250 QYQRWLEATEELRQV
+250 QYQRWLEASEELRQV

-279 QMDQLRQEEA
+279 QLEQLRQEEA

-309 ADREQRKSGLQAQ
+309 ADREQRKSTLQAQ

-354 AALEEIQKEAAQ
+354 AAVEEIQKEAAQ
-366 LTDLCRRMGQWPEL
+366 LTDLCRRMGQWPDL
-380 EAVAALRQ
+380 EAVSALRQ

-411 LEPLEQTQAACAEFS
+411 LEPLEQAQAACAEFS

-434 SLSASTRQSQTTRRE
+434 SLSASARQSQTTRRE

-468 LHLKQQ
+468 LHLKQE
-474 LTDGLQDRHPGA
+474 LTDGLQADHPGA

-530 TLYDGIK
+530 ALYDGLK
-537 GNGRQTYGLVDV
+537 GSGRQTYGLVDV
-549 GKIRQ
+549 GQIRQ
-554 REQTDAQEGGL
+554 REQTDAQEGSL
-565 AQKVETDNDL
+565 ARKVETDSDL

-583 LGRIICCE
+583 LGRVICCE

-639 LRAELHRQEEA
+639 LRAELRRQEEA

-674 FCQEMAQ
+674 FCQEMTQ

-695 LKQIEAQL
+695 LQQIDAQL

-717 LAQLDGEIV
+717 MARLDGEIA

-756 TRQLLAETERT
+756 TRQQLAETERT

-911 YRFLVERNPDY
+911 YRFIVERNPDY

-1112 SKERTE
+1112 SKERAE

>member
-114 CRNDGTVRQQ
+114 CRHDGTVRQQ

-131 IPDHCFVENRQTM
+131 IPAHCFVENRQTM

-250 QYQRWLEATEELRQV
+250 QYQRWLEASEELRQV

-279 QMDQLRQEEA
+279 QLEQLRQEEA

-309 ADREQRKSGLQAQ
+309 ADREQRKSTLQAQ

-354 AALEEIQKEAAQ
+354 AAVEEIQKEAAQ
-366 LTDLCRRMGQWPEL
+366 LTDLCRRMGQWPDL
-380 EAVAALRQ
+380 EAVSALRQ

-411 LEPLEQTQAACAEFS
+411 LEPLEQAQTACAEFS

-434 SLSASTRQSQTTRRE
+434 SLSASARQSQTTRRE

-474 LTDGLQDRHPGA
+474 LTDGLQAAHPGA

-530 TLYDGIK
+530 ALYDGLK
-537 GNGRQTYGLVDV
+537 GSGRQTYGLVDV

-554 REQTDAQEGGL
+554 REQTDAQEGSL
-565 AQKVETDNDL
+565 ARKVETDSDL

-583 LGRIICCE
+583 LGRVICCE

-639 LRAELHRQEEA
+639 LRAELRRQEEA

-695 LKQIEAQL
+695 LAQIDAQL

-717 LAQLDGEIV
+717 MARLDGEIV

-756 TRQLLAETERT
+756 TRQQLAETERT

-911 YRFLVERNPDY
+911 YRFIVERNPDY

-1112 SKERTE
+1112 SKERAE